1 MVAHNAGFDM
11 SFIIENCKRLGI
23 EQDFTYVDTVG
34 LARMLLPG
42 LNRFKLDTVAKALN
56 ISLLNHHRAVD
67 DAACTAEIFVKFI
80 KMCKERDIFDLNVLN
95 EAGKLSEH
103 TIKKLPTYHAIILA
117 TSEIGR
123 VNLYRLVSKS
133 HLEFYNRRPRIP
145 KSMYLQYNEGLM
157 IGSAC
162 EAGEL
167 FQAILRD
174 EPESEIARLVEFYDY
189 LEIQRSV
196 TTCLWCGMK
205 TGIM

>member
-103 TIKKLPTYHAIILA
+103 TIKNCRPIM
-117 TSEIGR
+117 
-123 VNLYRLVSKS
+123 RL
-133 HLEFYNRRPRIP
+133 FWPP
-145 KSMYLQYNEGLM
+145 
-157 IGSAC
+157 
-162 EAGEL
+162 
-167 FQAILRD
+167 
-174 EPESEIARLVEFYDY
+174 ARLAGSICTV
-189 LEIQRSV
+189 
-196 TTCLWCGMK
+196 WCQNHTWSFTIGGPGSK
-205 TGIM
+205 ECVSAV